1 MTRAGIGVDAV
12 SRWWAWFLP
21 PPASRLRP
29 LESRD
34 LWLAIAIAGIGAG
47 IKASGAW
54 LFLTP
59 FDLNTSPWRFGF
71 EVGHIAA
78 HLEAGHGF
86 AIGTTDGGAIPSA
99 WASPAYPLL
108 LAAVFRVWGTFTA
121 GAADA
126 VVALNCLLQGATAG
140 LLYVFGLRLAGRRA
154 GGMAAVLFL
163 AQPGGWQFLAWAW
176 PSHLFALA
184 LSLHGLALFS
194 RGPRRVRWGV
204 GLGATFG
211 FALWVDG
218 AAIALLPVTLLVAA
232 RGGGA
237 RAAPWT
243 VLAAVVSLVV
253 VLSPWALRNQREL
266 GVLNPLRGN
275 VGVNL
280 WVGNHPD
287 NRAES
292 YHGMR
297 RSPWHD
303 RSEERRLFERGE
315 AAYDRDCRD
324 RAIDW
329 IAGHPSRFA
338 ADTALRFSGFWLGEW
353 WVRYGHIAWIYSLG
367 HVALFALATGGA
379 IRRRDLGGGCL
390 VLAVLLFSLSY
401 SVTVH
406 GHGRYRVPVDPVLC
420 LFGALAL
427 AGRRAPESA
436 PATPGEGERPAVE
449 SRS

>member
-1 MTRAGIGVDAV
+1 VP
-12 SRWWAWFLP
+12 RWWAWFLP

-34 LWLAIAIAGIGAG
+34 VWLAIAIAGIGTG
-47 IKASGAW
+47 IKACGAR

-59 FDLNTSPWRFGF
+59 FDLTTSTWRFGF

-78 HLEAGHGF
+78 NVAAGHGYTI
-86 AIGTTDGGAIPSA
+86 ATTDGGAIPTA

-108 LAAVFRVWGTFTA
+108 LAAIFRVWGAFTA
-121 GAADA
+121 GSADV

-140 LLYVFGLRLAGRRA
+140 LLYAFGLRLAGRRA
-154 GGMAAVLFL
+154 GGIVAILFL

-176 PSHLFALA
+176 PSHLLALA
-184 LSLHGLALFS
+184 LSLHLLALFS
-194 RGPRRVRWGV
+194 RGPRRTRWGV

-211 FALWVDG
+211 FALLVDG

-232 RGGGA
+232 RGGQA

-243 VLAAVVSLVV
+243 VLAALVSLVV
-253 VLSPWALRNQREL
+253 VLSPWMLRNQREL

-292 YHGMR
+292 YHGIR

-303 RSEERRLFERGE
+303 GAEARRLFERGE
-315 AAYDRDCRD
+315 AAYDRDCRA

-353 WVRYGHIAWIYSLG
+353 WAGYGHIAWIYSLG
-367 HVALFALATGGA
+367 HVALFALAASGA
-379 IRRRDLGGGCL
+379 IRWRDLGGGCL
-390 VLAVLLFSLSY
+390 ALTVLLFSLSY

-406 GHGRYRVPVDPVLC
+406 GHGRYRIPVDPVLC

-427 AGRRAPESA
+427 AGRRAPGSG
-436 PATPGEGERPAVE
+436 PVTPGEGERPAVE

>member
-1 MTRAGIGVDAV
+1 V
-12 SRWWAWFLP
+12 
-21 PPASRLRP
+21 
-29 LESRD
+29 
-34 LWLAIAIAGIGAG
+34 WLAIAIAGIGTG
-47 IKASGAW
+47 IKACGAR

-59 FDLNTSPWRFGF
+59 FDLTTSTWRFGF

-78 HLEAGHGF
+78 NVAAGHGYTI
-86 AIGTTDGGAIPSA
+86 ATTDGGAIPTA

-108 LAAVFRVWGTFTA
+108 LAAIFRVWGAFTA
-121 GAADA
+121 GSADV
-126 VVALNCLLQGATAG
+126 VVALNCLLLGATAG
-140 LLYVFGLRLAGRRA
+140 LLYAFGLRLAGRRA
-154 GGMAAVLFL
+154 GGIAAILFL

-176 PSHLFALA
+176 PSHLLALA

-194 RGPRRVRWGV
+194 RGPRRTRWGV

-211 FALWVDG
+211 FALLVDG

-232 RGGGA
+232 RGGQA

-243 VLAAVVSLVV
+243 VLAALVSLVV
-253 VLSPWALRNQREL
+253 VLSPWMLRNQREL

-292 YHGMR
+292 YHGIR

-303 RSEERRLFERGE
+303 GAEARRLFERGE
-315 AAYDRDCRD
+315 AAYDRDCRA

-329 IAGHPSRFA
+329 IAEHPSRFA

-353 WVRYGHIAWIYSLG
+353 WAGYGHIAWIYSFG
-367 HVALFALATGGA
+367 HVALFALAASGA
-379 IRRRDLGGGCL
+379 IRWRELGSGCL
-390 VLAVLLFSLSY
+390 ALVALLFSLSY

-406 GHGRYRVPVDPVLC
+406 GHGRYRIPIDPVLC

-427 AGRRAPESA
+427 AGRRVPGSG
-436 PATPGEGERPAVE
+436 PVTPGEGERPAVE